1 MKFIKVLSFFN
12 LPVILMLTACGDD
25 SSSGNSPSQLV
36 TQAPPPNTAPVAGI
50 SLSSEAF
57 VASTEVSFTGIE
69 SSDAED
75 DALTYLWSLEKP
87 DFSLAELDN
96 TTGEVI
102 SFRPDAI
109 GEYTL
114 TLTVTDAENE
124 STSIAKSFTPSL
136 PIPEPLPAF
145 AAAQPPVGVITDKVD
160 AVRFLKQSTFGP
172 TVDSVDDLLA
182 KGGEAWFNEQL
193 TLPFTS
199 WTDLRRNSWIEE
211 VDPLY
216 PDPSAQNGRTWM
228 EELFS
233 ETTQNSPDQLRH
245 RMAYILS
252 QLFVVSQQ
260 TDVGH
265 REIVFTDYWDTLGKN
280 AFGNFRNLLE
290 DVTLH
295 TTMGHYLNMIGNQK
309 ADPENNIRP
318 DENFAREVM
327 QLFTIGLR
335 ELNQDGSVKVN
346 SKGETIETYDQE
358 TITQYAAALTG
369 WYYDTT
375 GFETNPV
382 DEFSCSI
389 HCFPM
394 DISTK
399 PMVAFDYIHQ
409 KTEKRL
415 LRGHYIPP
423 GQRAEE
429 DVQIVIDS
437 LFNHPNVAPFF
448 SMHLIRQM
456 VTSNPSSAYI
466 SRVSAV
472 FNNNGQGVRGD
483 LGATVKAVLFD
494 SEARR
499 PEIAEIPLYGK
510 VKEPALTITHL
521 NRLFNIGGISEI
533 PLTVSADNL
542 WGTHRWMRVNGAPSQ
557 QVLDSESV
565 FNFFR
570 PDFAPNGKI
579 SDMGFV
585 APELQITTEASI
597 VNDVEMFRWL
607 TTKELW
613 SFDINNGRD
622 PDQFT
627 LAYDFSDIDEIWE
640 VEGYPAVVDFLNLYM
655 TGNRMDSDYK
665 SHVLSFSEK
674 QEYNHVFDGED
685 PAWSEHHKDD
695 WTDRMERHY
704 FLIDLIYVIATT
716 PEFRVQR

>member
-12 LPVILMLTACGDD
+12 LPVILMLTACGGD

-199 WTDLRRNSWIEE
+199 WTDLRRTSWIEE

-233 ETTQNSPDQLRH
+233 ETAQNSPDQLRH

-375 GFETNPV
+375 GFDTNKE

-389 HCFPM
+389 ACFPM

-399 PMVAFDYIHQ
+399 PMAAFDYIHQ

-429 DVQIVIDS
+429 DLQIVIDS

-494 SEARR
+494 PEARR

-542 WGTHRWMRVNGAPSQ
+542 WGTHRWMRVAGAPSQ

-607 TTKELW
+607 TTEELW
-613 SFDINNGRD
+613 SFNINNGAD
-622 PDQFT
+622 PDNYT
-627 LAYDFSDIDEIWE
+627 YVYDFSDIDEIWD

-665 SHVLSFSEK
+665 SHVLSFSK
-674 QEYNHVFDGED
+674 NPEYSQVFDGED
-685 PAWSEHHKDD
+685 PGWSDSF
-695 WTDRMERHY
+695 TDRMERHQ